1 MTNAQ
6 DPIVLELVHSK
17 ITSIVEEMRVV
28 LFHSGYSTVLRESE
42 DGSAGLL
49 DAELRTIAVS
59 KKLPFH
65 FASFSAISD
74 YLARTHPP
82 EKLEEGDV
90 ILFNHPF
97 EGNVTHTADTVTL
110 MPIFVD
116 GVIAGYAGTL
126 AHKPDLGGLRGLASA
141 RDLWEEGLVIPPVKY
156 YARGEINRDI
166 ESLVAANSRIP
177 VETLGDLRGQVAA
190 CRVGARRI
198 QELCGRFGLDTV
210 SACCREL
217 MNRVAARLRAALT
230 EMPDG
235 THEAEGMLD
244 HDGVDLNRPLRAR
257 LAVTKRGSEIVFD
270 FSGSDEQAQGAVNVV
285 SSMIKNSCYC
295 GLMAM
300 TDSNLPFNH
309 GFVEVVRTRFREGTI
324 VCPRPGAAVSHYTPL
339 AHIACD
345 MVIKALGEFMPER
358 GAASAGGGGSIRI
371 IGTDRKSKNSWI
383 LMELLNTAQG
393 ATSTSDGVSLIHGPL
408 GAGQFRP
415 GPIEIHETEFPIR
428 ITRFDVR
435 ADSGGP
441 GEFRGGMG
449 SVREYQ
455 VLEDAVVPV
464 RSLKGS
470 LRSMLPPWGV
480 FGGLSA
486 RIGNVFVNDIE
497 VPSGTREVGLQ
508 AGDTVR
514 VHTNAGGGYGNR
526 FKRSV
531 ELVLGDVLDG
541 YVSVQGAAQDY
552 GVVIDPKTLKVD
564 SEATKNLREGH
575 QERSCGK

>member
-1 MTNAQ
+1 MTNGL

-17 ITSIVEEMRVV
+17 VTSIVEEMRVV

-49 DAELRTIAVS
+49 DANLRTIAVS

-65 FASFSAISD
+65 FASFSASAEYLPRYYPSD
-74 YLARTHPP
+74 Q
-82 EKLEEGDV
+82 LEEGDI

-97 EGNVTHTADTVTL
+97 EGNVTHTSDTVTL

-116 GVIAGYAGTL
+116 GRLVGYTGTL

-156 YARGEINRDI
+156 YARGEVNRDI
-166 ESLVAANSRIP
+166 EHLVAANSRIP

-190 CRVGARRI
+190 CRVGARRM
-198 QELCGRFGLDTV
+198 QELCARFGPTTV
-210 SACCREL
+210 AGGCREL
-217 MNRVAARLRAALT
+217 MDRVARRLRDALT
-230 EMPDG
+230 AMPDG
-235 THEAEGMLD
+235 SHEAEGMLD
-244 HDGVDLNRPLRAR
+244 HDGVNFDRPLRAH
-257 LAVTKRGSEIVFD
+257 LVVTKRGGEILFD

-309 GFVEVVRTRFREGTI
+309 GFVEVVQFRFREGTI
-324 VCPRPGAAVSHYTPL
+324 VCPRLGAAVSHYTPMS
-339 AHIACD
+339 HIACD
-345 MVIKALGEFMPER
+345 MVIKALSEFCPER
-358 GAASAGGGGSIRI
+358 AAASAGGGGSIRI
-371 IGTDRKSKNSWI
+371 LGADRDSKNSWI

-415 GPIEIHETEFPIR
+415 GPIEIHETEFPVR

-455 VLEDAVVPV
+455 VLEQAVVPV

-470 LRSMLPPWGV
+470 LRSKLPPWGV
-480 FGGLSA
+480 FGGKPA
-486 RIGNVFVNDIE
+486 RIGNLFVNGVE
-497 VPSGTREVGLQ
+497 VPSGTREVSLNP
-508 AGDTVR
+508 GDVVQ
-514 VHTNAGGGYGNR
+514 VHTNAGGGYGDPLQR
-526 FKRSV
+526 KP

-541 YVSVQGAAQDY
+541 YVTIQRAADDY
-552 GVVIDPKTLKVD
+552 GVVIDPQSLALDLEVTQ
-564 SEATKNLREGH
+564 ELRKRRRTE
-575 QERSCGK
+575 